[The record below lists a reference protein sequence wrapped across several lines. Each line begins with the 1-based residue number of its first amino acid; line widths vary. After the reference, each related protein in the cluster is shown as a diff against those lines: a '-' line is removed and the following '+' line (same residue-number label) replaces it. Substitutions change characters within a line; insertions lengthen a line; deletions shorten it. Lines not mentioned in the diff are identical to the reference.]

1 MCPTVAEVEESGGQP
16 GAGFTSASSPPSVA
30 EPLPEESS
38 QVSRPD
44 TALNRVLHGDRLPKA
59 PGIGRVLAVEL
70 LVVMAV
76 FPLPA
81 VLSAVAALVG
91 RIELGFP
98 AAAGSG
104 VDWQVHSEWF
114 WAGFEGVAYLT
125 ELAGALL
132 VWYLLARS
140 GEHLTALGL
149 GGRKLRMDLALVLPV
164 FIVVQYIP
172 QTFGLHLLG
181 WLHLQSFYLLYPT
194 QSHAAI
200 TTWQVVA
207 GFSAGIV
214 EEIVVLGFLVRRLEQ
229 LGLRPAWVVIIA
241 VLVRVSYH
249 LYYGW
254 GAVTIA
260 LWALVSVLVY
270 LRIRRLLPF
279 ILCHIAW
286 DVAIPI
292 GFFYNEA
299 YHFLFI
305 AAVVAT
311 VAFMLLWAKRPAN
324 PEPGLPSRPIG

>member
-1 MCPTVAEVEESGGQP
+1 
-16 GAGFTSASSPPSVA
+16 
-30 EPLPEESS
+30 
-38 QVSRPD
+38 
-44 TALNRVLHGDRLPKA
+44 
-59 PGIGRVLAVEL
+59 VLAIEL

-81 VLSAVAALVG
+81 VLTAVTALVA
-91 RIELGFP
+91 RIRLGFP
-98 AAAGSG
+98 AAAGSA
-104 VDWQVHSEWF
+104 VDWQLHSAWF
-114 WAGFEGVAYLT
+114 WAGFEGAAYLT

-132 VWYLLARS
+132 VWYLLTRS
-140 GEHLTALGL
+140 GEGLTSLGL
-149 GGRKLRMDLALVLPV
+149 GGRKLRMDLALLLPV

-181 WLHLQSFYLLYPT
+181 WLHLQGFYPIYPT

-200 TTWQVVA
+200 TAMQVVA
-207 GFSAGIV
+207 GISAGIV

-254 GAVTIA
+254 GAVPIA

-292 GFFYNEA
+292 GAFYNTV

-305 AAVVAT
+305 AAVVASA
-311 VAFMLLWAKRPAN
+311 AFMLLWGRRTADPACV
-324 PEPGLPSRPIG
+324 GLSRLG

>member
-1 MCPTVAEVEESGGQP
+1 
-16 GAGFTSASSPPSVA
+16 
-30 EPLPEESS
+30 
-38 QVSRPD
+38 
-44 TALNRVLHGDRLPKA
+44 
-59 PGIGRVLAVEL
+59 VLAVEL

-81 VLSAVAALVG
+81 VLSAVALLVA
-91 RIELGFP
+91 RIKLGFP
-98 AAAGSG
+98 AAAGAAI
-104 VDWQVHSEWF
+104 DYQVQSAWF
-114 WAGFEGVAYLT
+114 WAGVEGIAYLIQ
-125 ELAGALL
+125 LAGALL

-140 GEHLTALGL
+140 GEGLTALGL
-149 GGRKLRMDLALVLPV
+149 RGRKLRMDLALVLPV

-172 QTFGLHLLG
+172 QMFGGHLLG
-181 WLHLQSFYLLYPT
+181 WLHLQSFYTNLPT
-194 QSHAAI
+194 QNHAAI
-200 TTWQVVA
+200 TALQVVA
-207 GFSAGIV
+207 GVVAGIV

-292 GFFYNEA
+292 GSFYNAA
-299 YHFLFI
+299 YHLLFI
-305 AAVVAT
+305 AAVVT
-311 VAFMLLWAKRPAN
+311 TGVFTLMWAKWSAN
-324 PEPGLPSRPIG
+324 PGPGLPSPPIG